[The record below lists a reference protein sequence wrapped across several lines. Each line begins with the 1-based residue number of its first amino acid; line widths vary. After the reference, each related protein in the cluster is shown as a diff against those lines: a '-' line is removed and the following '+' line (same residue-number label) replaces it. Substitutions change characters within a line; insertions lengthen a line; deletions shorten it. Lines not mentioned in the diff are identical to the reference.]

1 MEFKV
6 GDKYILKPMANL
18 GDYEKCDTGA
28 GWISGMGE
36 FIGQV
41 HVVARQRVTGNP
53 YLRNP
58 GGYEYFYSPN
68 WLKRVPKFKGNK

>member
-6 GDKYILKPMANL
+6 GDKYRLKPMDNPA
-18 GDYEKCDTGA
+18 GYHECDTGA
-28 GWISGMGE
+28 GWIKGMGE

-41 HVVARQRVTGNP
+41 HIVSRDRKTGNP

-58 GGYEYFYSPN
+58 GGREYFYSPN
-68 WLKRVPKFKGNK
+68 WLKRVPKFQGNK